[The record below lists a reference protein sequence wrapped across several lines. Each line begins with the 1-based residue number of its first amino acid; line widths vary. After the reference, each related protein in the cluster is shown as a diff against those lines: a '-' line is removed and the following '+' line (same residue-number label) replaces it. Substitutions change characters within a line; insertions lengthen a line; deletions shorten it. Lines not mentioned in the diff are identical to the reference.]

1 MADYYQSVDSIMAAH
16 EPCKQESRARR
27 GGSWLTVAAPHAG
40 TIEEHTGTI
49 AKAVA
54 GEDYNLFIFEGLLPR
69 SEAVKLHVTST
80 NFRVPELTELQS
92 KSLVT
97 LSVHGIKDRELG
109 SFTVVGGLNRNLG
122 KIIVRSLRANN
133 FKAYDPFEDKDMP
146 EVLHSFTAAN
156 PENFVNK
163 TRLQGVQ
170 LEISVSQRKA
180 IAANKIKTN
189 HPFISAIREGLREF
203 ENSFLKK
210 EQAVD

>member
-1 MADYYQSVDSIMAAH
+1 MADYYQSIDSLMAAH
-16 EPCKQESRARR
+16 EPCRQESRARP

-54 GEDYNLFIFEGLLPR
+54 GKDYNLFVFEGLLPKK
-69 SEAVKLHVTST
+69 EAVRLHVTST
-80 NFRVPELTELQS
+80 NFRVPDLTELQS

-97 LSVHGIKDRELG
+97 LSVHGLKDRDLG
-109 SFTVVGGLNRNLG
+109 SFTIVGGLNRKLG
-122 KIIVRSLRANN
+122 KIIVRSLRANH

-146 EVLHSFTAAN
+146 AVLQPFTAAN

-170 LEISVSQRKA
+170 LEISVSQRKT
-180 IAANKIKTN
+180 IAEEKIELS

-203 ENSFLKK
+203 ESSYLIK
-210 EQAVD
+210 EHNE